1 MFAQPAAGQP
11 PWAARSTVPSSV
23 RCTGRSGR
31 GRAGVIELVIKLNN
45 FEPERSTRLRP
56 LCTFNGLR
64 AEALCPGLRV
74 GHPGA
79 HRPINARSD
88 IPLPPSHV
96 AFAITTRA
104 SVVMRS
110 FNAQLHHATICP
122 PCPPFSSRL
131 GTSAFHSHVH
141 TTSPTFRRRTLSQAS
156 ATSPSS
162 AIKRRWAGPT
172 CLSRA

>member
-45 FEPERSTRLRP
+45 FEAERSTRLRP

-96 AFAITTRA
+96 AFAITTSA

-110 FNAQLHHATICP
+110 FNAQLQCAA
-122 PCPPFSSRL
+122 SSRNDMPAL
-131 GTSAFHSHVH
+131 PALQFTTRHICLPLARAHDQPHIPQTHLEPSKRHV
-141 TTSPTFRRRTLSQAS
+141 
-156 ATSPSS
+156 
-162 AIKRRWAGPT
+162 AIKRHQA
-172 CLSRA
+172 